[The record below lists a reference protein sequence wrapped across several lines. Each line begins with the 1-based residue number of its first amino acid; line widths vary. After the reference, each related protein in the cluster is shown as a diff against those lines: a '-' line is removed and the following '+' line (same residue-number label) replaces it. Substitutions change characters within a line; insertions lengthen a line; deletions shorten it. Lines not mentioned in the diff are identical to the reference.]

1 MILVDIYVP
10 STEQEYDFRLDQ
22 NARVSSVIDELV
34 ELISQKERCTL
45 MGEADKLVLCS
56 REQQSVLPNHC
67 TLAEC
72 NIRTGSKLILV

>member
-10 STEQEYDFRLDQ
+10 STDQEYDFQLDQ
-22 NARVSSVIDELV
+22 NATISAVIDELV

-45 MGEADKLVLCS
+45 MGPVTRLSLCS
-56 REQQSVLPNHC
+56 REQQKILPNDC

-72 NIRTGSKLILV
+72 NIRTGSQLILV